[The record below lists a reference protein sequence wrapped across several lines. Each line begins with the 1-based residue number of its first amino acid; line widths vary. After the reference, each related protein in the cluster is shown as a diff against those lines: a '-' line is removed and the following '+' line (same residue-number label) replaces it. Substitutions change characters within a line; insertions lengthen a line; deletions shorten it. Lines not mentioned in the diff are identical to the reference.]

1 MPGSDTLFY
10 SVVVALF
17 TIAISTMGI
26 FTRKWNPKDKH
37 CYVTGGSTGLGLCL
51 AKILV
56 KDGAHVSIVARNQEK
71 LDQAITE
78 LESLRISPEQVIKS
92 YSFSLTDAAGSVAA
106 LDAASVPFEGRV
118 PDALFLCA
126 GASRPRFF
134 IDDDAEALERGMR
147 DAYWIQAYSAHAG
160 IKKMVRQKVPGKVVF
175 VGSMLSYMSF
185 MGWSNYAPG
194 KHALRGL
201 ADGLASECQLYDI
214 SVQMYFPCT
223 METPG
228 YDEENKLKP
237 ELLKRLE
244 ETDKGM
250 TPEDAA
256 QAMYK
261 ATGSTYYVF
270 PDATPPSVDQVTT
283 WLDQGASKV
292 VVPLTLARDLSGL
305 IPSEKLVLLLDTGS
319 ASAVTD
325 KIRATV
331 SGVLLKTPAVDTDLL
346 ESVKQFFK
354 GLSFYVLPS
363 AETVPTTTSIQ
374 ALKQLGATLVIPS
387 SQLTLSSTSSSQ
399 LNVGDA
405 FVAPLTSDR
414 PDGLFPT
421 IVTAFNLGGR
431 SLGLVYSSKESITE
445 SICTGKGVYQ
455 SRKHGLWRK
464 GETSG
469 AVQEVVS
476 LRADCDSDS
485 LEFSVIQHGT
495 GFCHLGTS
503 TCFGELN
510 GLPALE
516 RTLQQRLQSAPQGSY
531 TRRLFEDPK
540 LLRAKI
546 MEEAEELCAAETKE
560 NVSFEAADLIYFALT
575 KCVKAG
581 VSLADIEA
589 SLDLKAKKVTR
600 RPGDAKP
607 QWTRPET
614 PKPLSAVVKTTPAHP
629 AAPSAPAVTGNADGI
644 RMRTVDLSS
653 CSRSERAQLLKRP
666 VLKSDEMIAKVKP
679 IVDEVRTRGDAA
691 LIEFAAKFDRAQLST
706 TIISPPYSPES
717 MELDPDVKNAIDQ
730 AYANIYKFHAA
741 QAEKAPLVVE
751 TMPGVTCT
759 RFARP
764 IARVGLYVPGGT
776 AVLPSTALM
785 LGIPAQVAGCKEIVL
800 ATPPRSDGSIVP
812 EVIYVAKLIGASAIL
827 KAGGGQAVAAMA
839 YGTETVPKVDKIFGP
854 GNQWV
859 TAAKMFVQND
869 TDALV
874 SIDMPAG
881 PSEVL
886 VISDMTG
893 NPAFVAADLL
903 SQAEHGID
911 SQVVLV
917 AVELTDERLAE
928 IEREVDVQAH
938 ALERVDIV
946 RESVRKSLIV
956 RVANDEEAI
965 AFSNDYA
972 PEHLIIHLGNA
983 QGAVKSIENAGSVFV
998 GPFTPESC
1006 GDYASGTNH
1015 TLPTNG
1021 YARQFS
1027 GVNTLSFQKHITSQ
1041 EITKEGLRNLGPV
1054 VITLADCEG
1063 LQAHGNAVRVR
1074 LAAI

>member
-1 MPGSDTLFY
+1 M
-10 SVVVALF
+10 
-17 TIAISTMGI
+17 
-26 FTRKWNPKDKH
+26 
-37 CYVTGGSTGLGLCL
+37 
-51 AKILV
+51 
-56 KDGAHVSIVARNQEK
+56 
-71 LDQAITE
+71 
-78 LESLRISPEQVIKS
+78 
-92 YSFSLTDAAGSVAA
+92 
-106 LDAASVPFEGRV
+106 SVPI
-118 PDALFLCA
+118 FLPLLDSGDEDLINAATRCSPVLLPA
-126 GASRPRFF
+126 QS
-134 IDDDAEALERGMR
+134 
-147 DAYWIQAYSAHAG
+147 QYSL
-160 IKKMVRQKVPGKVVF
+160 VS
-175 VGSMLSYMSF
+175 GSM
-185 MGWSNYAPG
+185 
-194 KHALRGL
+194 
-201 ADGLASECQLYDI
+201 
-214 SVQMYFPCT
+214 
-223 METPG
+223 
-228 YDEENKLKP
+228 
-237 ELLKRLE
+237 
-244 ETDKGM
+244 
-250 TPEDAA
+250 
-256 QAMYK
+256 
-261 ATGSTYYVF
+261 YYVL
-270 PDATPPSVDQVTT
+270 PDVTTPPSIDQIAD
-283 WLDQGASKV
+283 WLDRGASKV
-292 VVPLTLARDLSGL
+292 VVNLALAKDLAGV
-305 IPSEKLVLLLDTGS
+305 IPADKLLLLLDAGS

-325 KIRATV
+325 KVRATV
-331 SGVLLKTPAVDTDLL
+331 SGVLLKTPTIETELL
-346 ESVKQFFK
+346 ESIMRFFK
-354 GLSFYVLPS
+354 GLLFFVLPS
-363 AETVPTTTSIQ
+363 AETTPAVSSVRE
-374 ALKQLGATLVIPS
+374 LKRLGATLTIPS
-387 SQLTLSSTSSSQ
+387 SQLTLSDSTSTQ
-399 LNVGDA
+399 LNIGEA
-405 FVAPLTSDR
+405 FTAPLTSDR
-414 PDGLFPT
+414 QDGLFPT
-421 IVTAFNLGGR
+421 IVTAYNLGGR
-431 SLGLVYSSKESITE
+431 SLGLVYSSKESIRE

-469 AVQEVVS
+469 AVQDVIS

-485 LEFSVIQHGT
+485 LEFSVVQHGT
-495 GFCHLGTS
+495 GFCHLGST
-503 TCFGELN
+503 TCFGDVT

-546 MEEAEELCAAETKE
+546 MEEADELCAAESRE
-560 NVSFEAADLIYFALT
+560 DVAFEAADLIYFALT

-581 VSLADIEA
+581 VSLVDIET

-600 RPGDAKP
+600 RPGNAKS
-607 QWTRPET
+607 QWVQPE
-614 PKPLSAVVKTTPAHP
+614 PVNIPPAVVKSAPTHP
-629 AAPSAPAVTGNADGI
+629 AAPTAPSNGVDAI

-679 IVDEVRTRGDAA
+679 IVDDVRARGDSA
-691 LIEFAAKFDRAQLST
+691 LIDFAAKFDRAQLST
-706 TIISPPYSPES
+706 TVISPPFAPES
-717 MELDPDVKNAIDQ
+717 MELEPDVKNAIDQ
-730 AYANIYKFHAA
+730 AYANVYKFHVA
-741 QAEKAPLVVE
+741 QAERAPLVVE

-759 RFARP
+759 RFAKP

-785 LGIPAQVAGCKEIVL
+785 LGVPAQVAGCKEIVI
-800 ATPPRSDGSIVP
+800 ATPPRPDGSIVP
-812 EVIYVAKLIGASAIL
+812 EVMYVAKLVGASAVL

-859 TAAKMFVQND
+859 TAAKMLVQND

-917 AVELTDERLAE
+917 AVALTDERLAE
-928 IEREVDVQAH
+928 IEHEVDVQAH
-938 ALERVDIV
+938 ALERVEIV

-956 RVANDEEAI
+956 RVANDDEAV

-972 PEHLIIHLGNA
+972 PEHLIIHLENA
-983 QGAVKSIENAGSVFV
+983 REALKGIENAGSVFV

>member
-1 MPGSDTLFY
+1 MSTPAFLPILDTGSEELI
-10 SVVVALF
+10 
-17 TIAISTMGI
+17 IAT
-26 FTRKWNPKDKH
+26 TRCGPVLLPASSK
-37 CYVTGGSTGLGLCL
+37 Y
-51 AKILV
+51 
-56 KDGAHVSIVARNQEK
+56 
-71 LDQAITE
+71 
-78 LESLRISPEQVIKS
+78 
-92 YSFSLTDAAGSVAA
+92 SLT
-106 LDAASVPFEGRV
+106 
-118 PDALFLCA
+118 
-126 GASRPRFF
+126 
-134 IDDDAEALERGMR
+134 
-147 DAYWIQAYSAHAG
+147 
-160 IKKMVRQKVPGKVVF
+160 
-175 VGSMLSYMSF
+175 
-185 MGWSNYAPG
+185 
-194 KHALRGL
+194 
-201 ADGLASECQLYDI
+201 
-214 SVQMYFPCT
+214 
-223 METPG
+223 
-228 YDEENKLKP
+228 
-237 ELLKRLE
+237 
-244 ETDKGM
+244 
-250 TPEDAA
+250 
-256 QAMYK
+256 
-261 ATGSTYYVF
+261 TGSTYYVF
-270 PDATPPSVDQVTT
+270 PDAAAPPSVDQVAT
-283 WLDQGASKV
+283 WLDRGASKV
-292 VVPLTLARDLSGL
+292 VVSLALAKDLLGL
-305 IPSEKLVLLLDTGS
+305 ISPEKLVLLLDTGS

-331 SGVLLKTPAVDTDLL
+331 SGVLLKTAAVDTDLL
-346 ESVKQFFK
+346 ESIKQFFK
-354 GLSFYVLPS
+354 GLSFYVFPS
-363 AETVPTTTSIQ
+363 AETLPTTASIQ
-374 ALKQLGATLVIPS
+374 ALKQLGATLVVPS

-399 LNVGDA
+399 LNIGDA

-476 LRADCDSDS
+476 LSADCDSDS
-485 LEFSVIQHGT
+485 LQFSVIQHGT
-495 GFCHLGTS
+495 GFCHLGTN

-531 TRRLFEDPK
+531 TRRLFEDSK

-560 NVSFEAADLIYFALT
+560 DVAFEAADLIYFSLT

-600 RPGDAKP
+600 RPGNAKP
-607 QWTRPET
+607 QWTQPEI
-614 PKPLSAVVKTTPAHP
+614 PKSQPTVAKMAPTHP
-629 AAPSAPAVTGNADGI
+629 TAPGAPVATSNADNI
-644 RMRTVDLSS
+644 SMRTVDLSS
-653 CSRSERAQLLKRP
+653 CSRAERAQLLKRP
-666 VLKSDEMIAKVKP
+666 VLKSDEMIAQVKP

-691 LIEFAAKFDRAQLST
+691 LIDFAAKFDRAQLST
-706 TIISPPYSPES
+706 TVISPPYSPES
-717 MELDPDVKNAIDQ
+717 VELDPDIKNAIDQ
-730 AYANIYKFHAA
+730 AYANIYKFHVA

-800 ATPPRSDGSIVP
+800 ATPPRPDGSIGP
-812 EVIYVAKLIGASAIL
+812 EVMYVAKLIGASAVL

-859 TAAKMFVQND
+859 TAAKMLVQND

-917 AVELTDERLAE
+917 AVGLTDERLAE
-928 IEREVDVQAH
+928 IEREVDIQAH
-938 ALERVDIV
+938 ALERVEIV

-956 RVANDEEAI
+956 RVANDEEAVT
-965 AFSNDYA
+965 FSNDYA
-972 PEHLIIHLGNA
+972 PEHLIIHLENA
-983 QGAVKSIENAGSVFV
+983 QEALKSIENAGSVFI

-1074 LAAI
+1074 LAVI

>member
-1 MPGSDTLFY
+1 MAAPAFLPILDSGSEELISAATRCGPVLLPSSSKY
-10 SVVVALF
+10 SL
-17 TIAISTMGI
+17 
-26 FTRKWNPKDKH
+26 
-37 CYVTGGSTGLGLCL
+37 
-51 AKILV
+51 
-56 KDGAHVSIVARNQEK
+56 
-71 LDQAITE
+71 
-78 LESLRISPEQVIKS
+78 
-92 YSFSLTDAAGSVAA
+92 
-106 LDAASVPFEGRV
+106 
-118 PDALFLCA
+118 
-126 GASRPRFF
+126 
-134 IDDDAEALERGMR
+134 
-147 DAYWIQAYSAHAG
+147 
-160 IKKMVRQKVPGKVVF
+160 
-175 VGSMLSYMSF
+175 
-185 MGWSNYAPG
+185 
-194 KHALRGL
+194 
-201 ADGLASECQLYDI
+201 
-214 SVQMYFPCT
+214 
-223 METPG
+223 
-228 YDEENKLKP
+228 
-237 ELLKRLE
+237 
-244 ETDKGM
+244 
-250 TPEDAA
+250 
-256 QAMYK
+256 
-261 ATGSTYYVF
+261 ATGSIYYVF
-270 PDATPPSVDQVTT
+270 PDPTESPSADRVAT
-283 WLDQGASKV
+283 WLDRGASKV
-292 VVPLTLARDLSGL
+292 VVSLALAKDLLGL
-305 IPSEKLVLLLDTGS
+305 IPPEKLILLLDTGS
-319 ASAVTD
+319 TSAVTD
-325 KIRATV
+325 KIRAMV
-331 SGVLLKTPAVDTDLL
+331 SGVLLKTPAVDTDFLG
-346 ESVKQFFK
+346 SIKQFLK
-354 GLSFYVLPS
+354 ELSFYVLPS
-363 AETVPTTTSIQ
+363 TETAPTATSIQ
-374 ALKQLGATLVIPS
+374 TLKQLGATLVIPS
-387 SQLTLSSTSSSQ
+387 SQLTLSSTSSLR
-399 LNVGDA
+399 LNIGDA

-431 SLGLVYSSKESITE
+431 SLGLVYSSKLSITE

-476 LRADCDSDS
+476 LRADCDSDA

-495 GFCHLGTS
+495 GFCHLGTN

-516 RTLQQRLQSAPQGSY
+516 GTLQQRLQSAPQGSY

-540 LLRAKI
+540 LLHAKI
-546 MEEAEELCAAETKE
+546 MEEADELCAAETKE
-560 NVSFEAADLIYFALT
+560 DIAFEAADLIYFALT

-581 VSLADIEA
+581 VSLTDIEA
-589 SLDLKAKKVTR
+589 SLDLKAKKITR
-600 RPGDAKP
+600 RPGNAKA
-607 QWTRPET
+607 QWTQPEVPRP
-614 PKPLSAVVKTTPAHP
+614 PPAVAKVVPTHTTTPGASVVP
-629 AAPSAPAVTGNADGI
+629 ANADSI
-644 RMRTVDLSS
+644 RMRTVDLGS
-653 CSRSERAQLLKRP
+653 CTRSERAQLLKRP

-679 IVDEVRTRGDAA
+679 IVDDVRTRGDSA
-691 LIEFAAKFDRAQLST
+691 LIDFAAKFDRAQLST
-706 TIISPPYSPES
+706 TVISPPYSPES

-730 AYANIYKFHAA
+730 AYANIYKFHVA

-800 ATPPRSDGSIVP
+800 ATPPRPDGGIVP
-812 EVIYVAKLIGASAIL
+812 EVMYVAKLIGATAVL

-859 TAAKMFVQND
+859 TAAKMLVQND

-917 AVELTDERLAE
+917 AVGLTDERLAE
-928 IEREVDVQAH
+928 IEREVDIQAH
-938 ALERVDIV
+938 ALERVEIV

-956 RVANDEEAI
+956 RVTNDEEAV

-972 PEHLIIHLGNA
+972 PEHLIIHLKNA
-983 QGAVKSIENAGSVFV
+983 QEAVKSIENAGSVFV